1 MSSKLAT
8 KIDEVTAAV
17 PPSKKGATPLW
28 QQAVAAVLVIVLSY
42 AVLEITFAA
51 AGLGESDLVHLD
63 PVFGFAPVPNKSI
76 TWRGEG
82 YSRYRYNSF
91 GMQDDERTLAKPA
104 DTYRVAMLGD
114 SYTEAFQ
121 VPREKNHCSILQ
133 SLLNQDLKANKANE
147 AIDRDKSKVEVL
159 NFAVASYSLGMMYMQ
174 LKQNVERFHPDM
186 VVLEYHVNEVMK
198 VEPPAVPIEE
208 MGLGYCHP
216 YFRIGKG
223 GELVTDTSIQEKWFA
238 SRQAKTLRETEWLTT
253 HSRVAAVSVHAY
265 RQVADAISS
274 QFEKL
279 RKSLSHEGAAPQ
291 MQASYWV
298 DQAPY
303 SFTKS
308 HWAVMDLLI
317 QKMNE
322 ECKKNGIKF
331 AIVRIPAFRY
341 NDNPAEAE
349 LLRQSAER
357 LQIPYRDMDAATRKL
372 TDEKLA
378 EMFIGGN
385 GHFNATGHEYVGAQ
399 LKSFLSEVQPDL

>member
-8 KIDEVTAAV
+8 KIDEVTAVV
-17 PPSKKGATPLW
+17 PPTKKETTPFW
-28 QQAVAAVLVIVLSY
+28 QQAIAAVLVIVLSY
-42 AVLEITFAA
+42 AVLEITFAV

-63 PVFGFAPVPNKSI
+63 PVFGFAPVPNKNI

-91 GMQDDERTLAKPA
+91 GMQDDERTLAKPS
-104 DTYRVAMLGD
+104 DTYRIAMLGD

-133 SLLNQDLKANKANE
+133 ALLNQNTE
-147 AIDRDKSKVEVL
+147 ASTKSKVEVL

-216 YFRIGKG
+216 YFRIGKD

-238 SRQAKTLRETEWLTT
+238 SRQAKTLKETEWLTT

-265 RQVADAISS
+265 RQVADAISG

-279 RKSLSHEGAAPQ
+279 RKALSHEGAAPQ
-291 MQASYWV
+291 MQANYWV
-298 DQAPY
+298 DSAPY
-303 SFTKS
+303 TFTKS
-308 HWAVMDLLI
+308 HWPVMDLLI

-322 ECKKNGIKF
+322 ECKNHGTKF

-357 LQIPYRDMDAATRKL
+357 LQIPYRDMDAVTRKL
-372 TDEKLA
+372 SDEKLA

-385 GHFNATGHEYVGAQ
+385 GHFNTKGHAYVGAQ
-399 LKSFLSEVQPDL
+399 LKSFLNEVHTDL